1 MSKAIYNPTMS
12 EVVDHSATSSTF
24 TIKPLHQGYG
34 NTLGNSLRRVLLSS
48 IRGAAVTGVKIEGA
62 AHEFTAID
70 GVKEDMVDIIL
81 NLKKL
86 RFKMTDD
93 EQARISLK
101 QTGGVVTGASF
112 KLPTGVTLANPEQVI
127 ATIDDPKKT
136 VNMEIT
142 VDAGCGYEPV
152 AETAEKRKST
162 ELIAI
167 DAIYTPVLRVR
178 YHVADARIGH
188 DMSMQQL
195 EMTVDTDGT
204 ISPRDAFEE
213 AAAIL
218 VNQYTALA
226 GSTRVEGAIAPG
238 TDAANEASFLATP
251 VEDLNLSVR
260 TTNALVNANITTIAD
275 LLQLSDADMR
285 EIPGFG
291 AKALEEVTNKIKE
304 LEK

>member
-1 MSKAIYNPTMS
+1 MSDIK
-12 EVVDHSATSSTF
+12 DHSPTSSTF
-24 TIKPLHQGYG
+24 TIKPLQQGYG

-48 IRGAAVTGVKIEGA
+48 IRGAAVTGVKIDGA
-62 AHEFTAID
+62 PHEFTAID
-70 GVKEDMVDIIL
+70 GVKEDMVDIVL

-101 QTGGVVTGASF
+101 QTGGVITGASF
-112 KLPTGVTLANPEQVI
+112 KLPTGTTLANPDQII

-136 VNMEIT
+136 ISMEIT
-142 VDAGCGYEPV
+142 VDYGCGYEPV

-162 ELIAI
+162 DLIAI

-178 YHVADARIGH
+178 YHVSDARIGH
-188 DMSMQQL
+188 DISMQQL

-204 ISPRDAFEE
+204 ISPREAFEE

-218 VNQYTALA
+218 INQYTALA
-226 GSTRVEGAIAPG
+226 GSTRVEGMIAPG

-251 VEDLNLSVR
+251 VEDLSLSVR
-260 TTNALVNANITTIAD
+260 TTNALVNADILTVAD
-275 LLQLSDADMR
+275 LLALTDTEKR

-291 AKALEEVTNKIKE
+291 AKAQEEVENKMKE
-304 LEK
+304 LEKQDA

>member
-12 EVVDHSATSSTF
+12 EVVDHSPTSSTF

-48 IRGAAVTGVKIEGA
+48 IRGAAVTGVKIDGVP
-62 AHEFTAID
+62 HEFTAID
-70 GVKEDMVDIIL
+70 GVKEDFVDIIL
-81 NLKKL
+81 NLKQL

-101 QTGGVVTGASF
+101 QTGGVITGASF
-112 KLPTGVTLANPEQVI
+112 KLPTGVTLANPDQII

-136 VNMEIT
+136 ISMEIT
-142 VDAGCGYEPV
+142 VDSGCGYEPV
-152 AETAEKRKST
+152 AETAEKRKT
-162 ELIAI
+162 TDLVAI

-178 YHVADARIGH
+178 YQVADARIGH

-195 EMTVDTDGT
+195 VMTIDTDGT
-204 ISPRDAFEE
+204 ITPRDAFEE

-218 VNQYTALA
+218 VNQYTSLA

-238 TDAANEASFLATP
+238 TDAANEANFLATP

-260 TTNALVNANITTIAD
+260 TTNALVNAQILTIAD

-291 AKALEEVTNKIKE
+291 AKALEEVTSKIKE

>member
-12 EVVDHSATSSTF
+12 EVRDNSPTSSTF
-24 TIKPLHQGYG
+24 IIKPLHQGYG

-48 IRGAAVTGVKIEGA
+48 IRGAAVTGVKVEGVP
-62 AHEFTAID
+62 HEFAAID

-86 RFKMTDD
+86 RFHMTDE

-101 QTGGVVTGASF
+101 QTGGVITGAHF
-112 KLPTGVTLANPEQVI
+112 KLPTGITLANPDQII
-127 ATIDDPKKT
+127 ATLDDPKKT
-136 VNMEIT
+136 ISMEIT
-142 VDAGCGYEPV
+142 VDVGCGYEPV
-152 AETAEKRKST
+152 IETATKRKT
-162 ELIAI
+162 ADIIAI

-213 AAAIL
+213 AAAVL

-238 TDAANEASFLATP
+238 TDAANVADFLATS
-251 VEDLNLSVR
+251 VEDLSLSVR
-260 TTNALVNANITTIAD
+260 TTNALMNAKIVTVAD
-275 LLQLSDADMR
+275 LLQLSEADMR

>member
-1 MSKAIYNPTMS
+1 MSNTIYNPIMS

-48 IRGAAVTGVKIEGA
+48 IHGAAVTSVKIDGA
-62 AHEFTAID
+62 SHEFAAID
-70 GVKEDMVDIIL
+70 GVKEDVVDIIL

-86 RFKMTDD
+86 HFKMVDD
-93 EQARISLK
+93 EQARITLK
-101 QTGGVVTGASF
+101 QTGGVITGGSF
-112 KLPTGVTLANPEQVI
+112 KLPTGVSLANPEQII

-136 VNMEIT
+136 IVMEIT
-142 VDAGCGYEPV
+142 VDAGRGYEPV
-152 AETAEKRKST
+152 FETAEKRKST
-162 ELIAI
+162 EQIAI

-195 EMTVDTDGT
+195 EMTIDTDGT
-204 ISPRDAFEE
+204 ISPREAFEE

-226 GSTRVEGAIAPG
+226 GSTKVEGTAAPG
-238 TDAANEASFLATP
+238 TEAAIEAGFLATP
-251 VEDLNLSVR
+251 VEDLGFSVR
-260 TTNALVNANITTIAD
+260 TTNALINNNLLTVAD